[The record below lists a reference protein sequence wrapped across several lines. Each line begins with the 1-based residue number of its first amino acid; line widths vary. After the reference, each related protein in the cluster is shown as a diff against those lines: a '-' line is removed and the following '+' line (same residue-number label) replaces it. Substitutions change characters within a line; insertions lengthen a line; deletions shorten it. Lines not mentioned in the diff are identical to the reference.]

1 MGFTFQSI
9 QLSRL
14 AHTSHYLD
22 SHGRFHHRFLQLRF
36 RPVPTGVGSSLCIG
50 CFGKPRGR
58 KTTMIWNPTSTLPL
72 RLRSYRVKHF
82 SPTPLVQRRIDSG
95 ASGCD
100 QAQRTNLD
108 RVGTISDQTYVCI
121 CMYEYMCVKSGS
133 SDVRRP

>member
-1 MGFTFQSI
+1 MTEFEQICSTKHGEILAPYRQKKKKKSKQNNRNQNNRNRHNRNKNQLHAHLMGFTFQSI
-9 QLSRL
+9 QLYRL

-50 CFGKPRGR
+50 CFGKRRGR

-82 SPTPLVQRRIDSG
+82 SPTP
-95 ASGCD
+95 
-100 QAQRTNLD
+100 
-108 RVGTISDQTYVCI
+108 Y
-121 CMYEYMCVKSGS
+121 
-133 SDVRRP
+133 